1 MQRELALCLA
11 STQISDFPWTSIPTS
26 QYHAINVLQKQIRK
40 TTPSTYLVNYI
51 SALITMLSCMI
62 CSYKQVV
69 ATHLC
74 KRLNLQSLTVA
85 YGVKLAEVGK
95 WEGMDCGLGEG
106 MQPGVEEGRQT
117 SQRLVV
123 VPG

>member
-1 MQRELALCLA
+1 
-11 STQISDFPWTSIPTS
+11 
-26 QYHAINVLQKQIRK
+26 
-40 TTPSTYLVNYI
+40 
-51 SALITMLSCMI
+51 MLSCMI

-69 ATHLC
+69 ATHLY
-74 KRLNLQSLTVA
+74 KHLNLQSLTVA
-85 YGVKLAEVGK
+85 CGVKLAEVGK
-95 WEGMDCGLGEG
+95 WESMDCGLGEG